1 MKSQYEFKCNLDGLI
16 AISEVKQQKKDE
28 YHKGII
34 CENEIIHGTNQ
45 SSNIVSVDDKE
56 IHLSEIL
63 KMLHDQKGKDFD
75 IDDGC
80 SLINK
85 IKEDM
90 INSSILKDSVKNN
103 SKEEFRSSVFSNES
117 DKNSFKQYLINN
129 LVNSSDST
137 KDLSSLLIKD
147 RESRERIEGIIFD
160 DIYKGL
166 LS

>member
-1 MKSQYEFKCNLDGLI
+1 
-16 AISEVKQQKKDE
+16 
-28 YHKGII
+28 
-34 CENEIIHGTNQ
+34 
-45 SSNIVSVDDKE
+45 
-56 IHLSEIL
+56 
-63 KMLHDQKGKDFD
+63 MLHDQKGKDFD